1 MHAVPRQGEERTR
14 HRGAKLG
21 RSQPSSFVSIQ
32 LREQLQQTLGEA
44 YRLERELGG
53 GGMSRVFLAV
63 ETALGRNVVV
73 KVLLP
78 ELAAGVSIDRF
89 RREIQLAAQLQHPH
103 IVPLLTAGVR
113 GRTLIVNLPGSPGG
127 VRDGLAVLNDLV
139 EHAVDLVRGD
149 RTGH

>member
-1 MHAVPRQGEERTR
+1 MVSWDGGDIRRGPNKMHALGRQGEERTR

-21 RSQPSSFVSIQ
+21 RPQPSSFVSIQ

-78 ELAAGVSIDRF
+78 EGFMPDR
-89 RREIQLAAQLQHPH
+89 
-103 IVPLLTAGVR
+103 
-113 GRTLIVNLPGSPGG
+113 
-127 VRDGLAVLNDLV
+127 
-139 EHAVDLVRGD
+139 
-149 RTGH
+149 